1 MQGNF
6 ALVQVKVWAEELKRS
21 LDQIAFALEHYALRV
36 QW

>member
-1 MQGNF
+1 MQVDF
-6 ALVQVKVWAEELKRS
+6 ALVQVKARAEELKRS